1 MVNVQLQESV
11 AAALVA
17 QASVRGLSLEEYLA
31 GLVRSDEVAAPPALS
46 AEEVQRQFESL
57 SLDVPPLPA
66 DFSRADIY
74 LDHD

>member
-1 MVNVQLQESV
+1 MADNAPNSEESI
-11 AAALVA
+11 LPDH
-17 QASVRGLSLEEYLA
+17 L
-31 GLVRSDEVAAPPALS
+31 PANCERLS
-46 AEEVQRQFESL
+46 ATELDRQLDEL